1 MSVPATDAARC
12 GLGGVQADA
21 GLQRR
26 VALDRDPA
34 VGQRCILGG
43 NAVELPDE
51 LDVQILGKP
60 LVLVDELFP
69 RRAEGQPLRTP
80 RCARVENPP
89 DFQRILPQQE
99 IVDLF
104 GADDQ
109 LERVDCL
116 IPLAILQRQIEHRIA
131 VQRDGEI
138 RLGGLDRLV
147 VQHLDAVVVREVD
160 QQQMQRLL
168 RPIVGLQRA
177 ADDFPFAV
185 FFDDVDGDVAAGILM
200 QFAIVVVAEQFAK
213 FELHVVGVHLGRS
226 ILQGH
231 GSLPGGDLL
240 EDREHVVSGLLR
252 IAPDTLDQLARVAQ
266 SEQVAVVL
274 GAQRVASSFR
284 RVGQQGNAQRAVV
297 RRGQELLKQLDAARV
312 AFEKHGQRRHGQT
325 DDFGLIAG
333 GWIGVDVQ
341 QFQVALLSP
350 DLHRCGVSGQLGPI
364 RFRVEGQFHR
374 LVGIAGQTVQRAA
387 VHSPAVVAK

>member
-1 MSVPATDAARC
+1 MSVPATHAARS
-12 GLGGVQADA
+12 GLGGTQADA

-34 VGQRCILGG
+34 AGQLGILRG
-43 NAVELPDE
+43 NAVELPHE

-69 RRAEGQPLRTP
+69 RCAEGQPLRTP

-99 IVDLF
+99 IVNLF
-104 GADDQ
+104 GTDDQ

-147 VQHLDAVVVREVD
+147 VQHLDAVVVGEMD
-160 QQQMQRLL
+160 QQQMKRLP

-177 ADDFPFAV
+177 ADDFPIAV

-200 QFAIVVVAEQFAK
+200 QFAIVVEQFAK

-226 ILQGH
+226 ILQGY

-240 EDREHVVSGLLR
+240 EDREHVVSRLLR

-284 RVGQQGNAQRAVV
+284 RVGQQGNAQ
-297 RRGQELLKQLDAARV
+297 
-312 AFEKHGQRRHGQT
+312 
-325 DDFGLIAG
+325 
-333 GWIGVDVQ
+333 
-341 QFQVALLSP
+341 
-350 DLHRCGVSGQLGPI
+350 
-364 RFRVEGQFHR
+364 
-374 LVGIAGQTVQRAA
+374 
-387 VHSPAVVAK
+387 